1 MVGEIMVVKVFLA
14 INTEPGRLDEI
25 HAIVKNFDEVVFS
38 CPVKSGPFDIVA
50 MIDVDT
56 LDDYRALIERVAAIP
71 NTADFS
77 SFINS
82 GT

>member
-1 MVGEIMVVKVFLA
+1 MVVKVFLV

-25 HAIVKNFDEVVFS
+25 YANLKGFDEVVFA
-38 CPVKSGPFDIVA
+38 CPIENGPFDIVA
-50 MIDVDT
+50 MVEVES
-56 LDDYRALIERVAAIP
+56 LEGYRVLIERVAAIP
-71 NTADFS
+71 HTVDFS